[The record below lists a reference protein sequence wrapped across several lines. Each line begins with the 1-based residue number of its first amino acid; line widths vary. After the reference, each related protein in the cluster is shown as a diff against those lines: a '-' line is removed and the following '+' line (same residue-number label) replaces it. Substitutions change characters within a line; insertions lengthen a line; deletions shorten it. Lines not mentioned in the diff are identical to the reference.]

1 MTKKKQTYEEW
12 QESKQEAR
20 NNFHLTESK
29 KNMANC
35 MYLIM
40 QNHKGEHNVI
50 CADAIAEQMTEKLQR
65 DINRGHV
72 SECARLF
79 RDTGR
84 FPGLQSCTKGYYV
97 DDSLGAMLNTLR
109 FVANKFAQIEYTATN
124 IRNIIAN
131 KHGDAAVPDDLREWL
146 RQIEFEE
153 WCEENEFEPSQEWCW
168 EHGYNPIY

>member
-1 MTKKKQTYEEW
+1 MTKKAMTYEEW
-12 QESKQEAR
+12 QDSKQEALVSFR
-20 NNFHLTESK
+20 LTDNK
-29 KNMANC
+29 KNLANC
-35 MYLIM
+35 MYRIM
-40 QNHKGEHNVI
+40 QNHKGKANVI
-50 CADAIAEQMTEKLQR
+50 CADELAEQMGLMLNKNV
-65 DINRGHV
+65 NRGHV

-109 FVANKFAQIEYTATN
+109 FVVTKFAQIECTANN

-131 KHGDAAVPDDLREWL
+131 KYGEAAVPEDLREWL

-153 WCEENEFEPSQEWCW
+153 WCDDNGFEPSDEWCE
-168 EHGYNPIY
+168 EHGYSPIN